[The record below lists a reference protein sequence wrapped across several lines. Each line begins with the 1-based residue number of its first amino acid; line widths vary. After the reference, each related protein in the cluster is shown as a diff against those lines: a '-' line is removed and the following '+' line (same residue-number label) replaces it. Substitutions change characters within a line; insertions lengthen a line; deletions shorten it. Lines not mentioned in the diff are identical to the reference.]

1 MRRRALIANLGVAAV
16 VSPRAAH
23 AQSRPMPVIGFLGLG
38 TAAEYAPWVAAVQLG
53 LGDTGYAVGQNVA
66 MEYLWAEGNMDR
78 LPALAAD
85 FVIRKVSVIITTGGN
100 NGILAAKSA
109 TSTIPAI
116 FIGGGDLVGMGIVSS
131 LARPSGNLTGF
142 TIMAT
147 ELMPKRF
154 ELLSEL
160 VPAARTIALLVN
172 PKSLNDWIPAVE
184 IVARERGV
192 QLPILLAANSGEID
206 TAFASL
212 GDLHAGALLL
222 GGNPVF
228 NNRREQMVA
237 LAARYAIPVMH
248 EWRESVELGGLCSY
262 APNLAGLW
270 RQVGAY
276 AGRILSGVRPADL
289 PIQEPSKFY
298 FVINLKTAKA
308 PGLTIPQSILARTD
322 EVIE

>member
-1 MRRRALIANLGVAAV
+1 MRRRALIAMLSVATV
-16 VSPRAAH
+16 VSPRAAR
-23 AQSRPMPVIGFLGLG
+23 AQSRPMPVIGFFGVG
-38 TAAEYAPWVAAVQLG
+38 TAEEYAPWVAAVQLG
-53 LGDTGYAVGQNVA
+53 LGDTGYAVGHNVA
-66 MEYLWAEGNMDR
+66 MDYLWAEGNMDR
-78 LPALAAD
+78 LPALAAEL
-85 FVIRKVSVIITTGGN
+85 VIRKVSVIITTGGN

-109 TSTIPAI
+109 TSTIPTI
-116 FIGGGDLVGMGIVSS
+116 FIGGGNLVRMGIVSS
-131 LARPSGNLTGF
+131 HARPSGNLTGF
-142 TIMAT
+142 TIMGT
-147 ELMPKRF
+147 ELMPKRL

-172 PKSLNDWIPAVE
+172 PKSLTDWIPAVE

-212 GDLHAGALLL
+212 GDLHAEALLL
-222 GGNPVF
+222 AGDPLF
-228 NNRREQMVA
+228 NNRREQMVP

-270 RQVGAY
+270 RQVGTY
-276 AGRILSGVRPADL
+276 AGRILSGARPEDL
-289 PIQEPSKFY
+289 PIQEPGKID

-308 PGLTIPQSILARTD
+308 LGLTIPQSILARAD
-322 EVIE
+322 ELIE